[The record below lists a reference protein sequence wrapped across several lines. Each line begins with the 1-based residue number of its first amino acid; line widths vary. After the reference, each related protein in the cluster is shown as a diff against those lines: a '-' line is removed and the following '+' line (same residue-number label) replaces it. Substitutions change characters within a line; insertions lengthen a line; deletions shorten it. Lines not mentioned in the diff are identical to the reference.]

1 MAYRVK
7 VFKARLTVQAGIL
20 SGKRLRKVI
29 DDVHDSATFNASRGP
44 YSHTKALAA
53 SIEKAG
59 PYFTG
64 IGVTGK
70 VFSRLPYAAA
80 VEEGAK
86 IHPIFPKGEPHIY
99 RFGSKRPRQLK
110 FVWHGRVV
118 YTPHVPMGPRT
129 IGRSHPGQKG
139 KHYLRDAA
147 IKAAIKWQM
156 KFIPR

>member
-7 VFKARLTVQAGIL
+7 VFKANLTLQAGIM
-20 SGKRLRKVI
+20 SAMRLRRVI
-29 DDVHDSATFNASRGP
+29 DDVHDSARLGASRGP
-44 YSHTKALAA
+44 YSHTKALAT

-70 VFSRLPYAAA
+70 VFSRLPYAAS
-80 VEEGAK
+80 VEGGAK

-99 RFGSKRPRQLK
+99 RFGDRTPRLLK
-110 FVWHGRVV
+110 FVWHGRTV
-118 YTPHVPMGPRT
+118 YTPHVPMARST

-139 KHYLRDAA
+139 KHFLRNAA
-147 IKAAIKWQM
+147 IRAALKWQM